1 MNKLLFIVCVVM
13 LLACGNKK
21 EFAKVDSVESV
32 KSTEQLYAELY
43 RTTRLLELLDI
54 RVRQVETRDSA
65 GNVRIVTDTEISK
78 KIDRK
83 DWDTTKVVVNK
94 QGEEEKVVNVETN
107 EERSRGMRHWVWI
120 VRFIIVIVVVLIM
133 RNYIYKRSDN

>member
-1 MNKLLFIVCVVM
+1 M

>member
-1 MNKLLFIVCVVM
+1 M
-13 LLACGNKK
+13 LLACGSKK

-32 KSTEQLYAELY
+32 KSTEQLYAVLY

-65 GNVRIVTDTEISK
+65 GNVRIETDTEISK

-83 DWDTTKVVVNK
+83 DWDTTKVAVNK
-94 QGEEEKVVNVETN
+94 QGEGKKVINVETK
-107 EERSRGMRHWVWI
+107 EEHSGVMGSWAWI
-120 VRFIIVIVVVLIM
+120 VGFIAVIVIALVAGVYLL
-133 RNYIYKRSDN
+133 KK